1 MFDKCPG
8 ASNIRTP
15 TIELKACPRCGAEIE
30 MFSSDMQIAC
40 PKCGFTVYNDLQS
53 CIQWCKYAK
62 ECVGEE
68 VYERLMKQASKE
80 EQRGD

>member
-8 ASNIRTP
+8 AANMRTP
-15 TIELKACPRCGAEIE
+15 TLKIKNCPECGSEVEI
-30 MFSSDMQIAC
+30 FSVDIKVKCS
-40 PKCGFTVYNDLQS
+40 KCGFTVYNDIES

-68 VYERLMKQASKE
+68 VYNKMIKGQDTEN
-80 EQRGD
+80 